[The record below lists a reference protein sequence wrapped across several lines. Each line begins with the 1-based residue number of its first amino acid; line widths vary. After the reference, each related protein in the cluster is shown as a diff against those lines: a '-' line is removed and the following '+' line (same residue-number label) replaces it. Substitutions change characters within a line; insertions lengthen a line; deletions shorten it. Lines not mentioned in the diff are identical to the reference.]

1 MTHFNVSK
9 RKMQSESAL
18 SQTKATE
25 RRHKKNV
32 GGKVGSEQLT
42 TAWMRN
48 RFYSV
53 LCRIYI
59 VVKCIPLNQSG
70 HRTESEIDDKT
81 KIIKIK
87 SANEFNW
94 MSWYTKWTKWIA
106 KVFDT
111 FFSLNTAFLLRLFL
125 FSTFFIVFFLT
136 LLWHS
141 FLDDIPRK
149 RDTMHW

>member
-1 MTHFNVSK
+1 MCQREKCKVNQRLAR
-9 RKMQSESAL
+9 RKQQRED
-18 SQTKATE
+18 T
-25 RRHKKNV
+25 KKNV